1 MQQLSADN
9 EDLHGDSMKAAHE
22 INHSTFTE
30 EVADL
35 IEDSYCGKHDSKR
48 RRSNTSKWRNW
59 T

>member
-35 IEDSYCGKHDSKR
+35 IEDTVTVENMTVNVEEAIQIGRAHV
-48 RRSNTSKWRNW
+48 
-59 T
+59 